1 MTPIVRSAHISCKA
15 PSGSAA
21 TTALARSPF
30 ANSASA
36 EHAHQAGARIR
47 RCAQLH
53 GTTAQPP
60 QRAGPAHALRGRQR
74 SRSEAEDARRRPR
87 STRRMACVKS
97 FGRAVHPPTEAC
109 GRVPQSTGSRR
120 RLNPC
125 IRPSEPLLNCRRD
138 WFLVGGS
145 ESSDGR
151 KLPAVTEAVTF
162 SRLRKIPGWKG
173 QPEDIR
179 WRPRPPSAFQA
190 KPSRSRLGFV
200 VLGLD

>member
-1 MTPIVRSAHISCKA
+1 
-15 PSGSAA
+15 
-21 TTALARSPF
+21 
-30 ANSASA
+30 
-36 EHAHQAGARIR
+36 
-47 RCAQLH
+47 
-53 GTTAQPP
+53 
-60 QRAGPAHALRGRQR
+60 
-74 SRSEAEDARRRPR
+74 
-87 STRRMACVKS
+87 MACVKS

-120 RLNPC
+120 RLKPC

-162 SRLRKIPGWKG
+162 SRHRKIPGWKG

-179 WRPRPPSAFQA
+179 WRPRPPRIFTQINGLGAFATDPFFFGHADVTADVSGFTRSGIRWAPVLQA
-190 KPSRSRLGFV
+190 SLSSHPGIKQLAV
-200 VLGLD
+200 VQRRPRDGLGLDRAWQSQSSPTERASA

>member
-1 MTPIVRSAHISCKA
+1 MQRQ
-15 PSGSAA
+15 
-21 TTALARSPF
+21 TTALAQSPF
-30 ANSASA
+30 ANSAPA

-53 GTTAQPP
+53 GSTAQRP
-60 QRAGPAHALRGRQR
+60 QRAGPAHALRGWQR
-74 SRSEAEDARRRPR
+74 SRSEAEDARRWPR
-87 STRRMACVKS
+87 STRWMACVKC

-120 RLNPC
+120 RLKHC

-145 ESSDGR
+145 ESCDGR
-151 KLPAVTEAVTF
+151 ELPAVTEAVTL
-162 SRLRKIPGWKG
+162 SRPRRIPGWKG

-179 WRPRPPSAFQA
+179 WRPRPPKS
-190 KPSRSRLGFV
+190 P
-200 VLGLD
+200 